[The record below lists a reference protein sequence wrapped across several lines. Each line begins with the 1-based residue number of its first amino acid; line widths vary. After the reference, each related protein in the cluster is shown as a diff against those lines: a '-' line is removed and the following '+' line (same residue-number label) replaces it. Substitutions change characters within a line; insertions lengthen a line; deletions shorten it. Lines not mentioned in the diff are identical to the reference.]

1 MDAAIDRWSW
11 ISPYHA
17 LGVVQAWIFGIETRW
32 RVVAP
37 PLASLLVIS
46 IASVLVLYRRV
57 DAPLRA

>member
-1 MDAAIDRWSW
+1 
-11 ISPYHA
+11 

-37 PLASLLVIS
+37 PLASLAA
-46 IASVLVLYRRV
+46 IAVGSVLVLARRV